1 MVKNLFRHGSR
12 FLARQQT
19 GILSAASVIMV
30 MIAISRVLGLFRNRV
45 LAHFFAAD
53 TLSVYFA
60 AFRLPEVIFEVLIFG
75 ALSSAFIPVFTSYI
89 SKKQNREAWYVAAI
103 SLNFAVLIFLF
114 FALLIF
120 AFAQPLYRIM
130 TPGFDSAQI
139 IQVAQLARIL
149 IFSQVFFVF
158 SYFLTGVLESMQR
171 FLVPALAPLF
181 YNLGII
187 LGTIFL
193 APTLGIYGA
202 ALGAVV
208 GAFLHFLI
216 QLPLAV
222 HLGFRP
228 KFNLNL
234 SHPGVREIGR
244 LAWPRIIELSF
255 LQLGKSTELFL
266 ASLVS
271 AAAYT
276 YYTFAN
282 SLQLLPIGLF
292 GISIAKASL
301 PSLSYQ
307 SARGDIKKLTRTFTG
322 LFGQILFLILP
333 CAVFLAVL
341 RIPIV
346 RLVFG
351 AAKFTWESTV
361 QTGLTLS
368 AFSLAI
374 FSQALVYLLTRTFYA
389 LHDTLTPVKISI
401 ASIFLNIFLGV
412 VLIIGLHLPIWS
424 LALSYSLSSLFQ
436 FLALCVFLLRRL
448 PIFSRREIM
457 ASLKIFLASFVSG
470 GTMYVLLK
478 ILDQSVWDKRL
489 SFLGDLGL
497 SLPTTLDRFVLD
509 TRYIPNLLFL
519 TFIVGLIGLLVY
531 LGTAWILRIKEMSL
545 LVRVLLKIRRLEFL
559 KPRVPAEKEP
569 ITI

>member
-1 MVKNLFRHGSR
+1 MVKDFLRYGSN
-12 FLARQQT
+12 FLARRQA
-19 GILSAASVIMV
+19 GILSAASVIML
-30 MIAISRVLGLFRNRV
+30 MIAVSRVLGLFRNRV
-45 LAHFFAAD
+45 LAHFFVAD

-75 ALSSAFIPVFTSYI
+75 ALSSAFIPVFTSYL
-89 SKKQNREAWYVAAI
+89 SRKQEKEAWHVAAI

-120 AFAQPLYRIM
+120 ALAQPLYRIM
-130 TPGFDSAQI
+130 TPGFDSGQI
-139 IQVAQLARIL
+139 AQVAQLARIL
-149 IFSQVFFVF
+149 IFSQIFFVF

-202 ALGAVV
+202 AIGAVI
-208 GAFLHFLI
+208 GACLHFLI
-216 QLPLAV
+216 QLPLAI

-228 KFNLNL
+228 KFSLNL

-244 LAWPRIIELSF
+244 LAWPRVIELSF
-255 LQLGKSTELFL
+255 LQLGKSAELFL

-307 SARGDIKKLTRTFTG
+307 SARGDIKKLALTFSD

-341 RIPIV
+341 RIPLV

-351 AAKFTWESTV
+351 AARFTWESTV

-389 LHDTLTPVKISI
+389 LHDTLTPVKVSVVSI
-401 ASIFLNIFLGV
+401 LLNIFLGIMLV
-412 VLIIGLHLPIWS
+412 IGLRLPIWS
-424 LALSYSLSSLFQ
+424 LALSYSLSSLLQ
-436 FLALCVFLLRRL
+436 FLALCLFLRRRL
-448 PIFSRREIM
+448 PVFSWPEIFS
-457 ASLKIFLASFVSG
+457 AGKIFLASFVAG
-470 GTMYVLLK
+470 VVMHFLLK
-478 ILDQSVWDKRL
+478 
-489 SFLGDLGL
+489 
-497 SLPTTLDRFVLD
+497 TLDRFILD
-509 TRYIPNLLFL
+509 TRYISNLVYL
-519 TFIVGLIGLLVY
+519 TFAVGLMGLLVY
-531 LGTAWILRIKEMSL
+531 LGMARVLRIKEMSL
-545 LVRVLLKIRRLEFL
+545 LVRVLRKIRRLESL
-559 KPRVPAEKEP
+559 
-569 ITI
+569 TI

>member
-1 MVKNLFRHGSR
+1 MAKDFLRHGSN
-12 FLARQQT
+12 FLSRRQT

-30 MIAISRVLGLFRNRV
+30 MIALSRVLGLVRNRV
-45 LAHFFAAD
+45 LAHFFVAD

-60 AFRLPEVIFEVLIFG
+60 AFRLPETIFEVLVFG
-75 ALSSAFIPVFTSYI
+75 ALSSAFVPVFTSFI
-89 SKKQNREAWYVAAI
+89 SRKQKDQAWYVAAV
-103 SLNFAVLIFLF
+103 SLNFVILIFAA

-120 AFAQPLYRIM
+120 IFAQPLYRILA
-130 TPGFDSAQI
+130 PGFSPDQTAQI
-139 IQVAQLARIL
+139 AQITRIL
-149 IFSQVFFVF
+149 LFAQAFFVF

-171 FLVPALAPLF
+171 FLVPAMAPLF

-193 APTLGIYGA
+193 APRLGIYGPA
-202 ALGAVV
+202 IGAVI
-208 GAFLHFLI
+208 GAFFHFLI
-216 QLPLAV
+216 QLPLAA
-222 HLGFRP
+222 HLGFRFRF
-228 KFNLNL
+228 KLDL
-234 SHPGVREIGR
+234 SHPGVREIGK
-244 LAWPRIIELSF
+244 LAWPRIVELSF
-255 LQLGKSTELFL
+255 LQVGKSAELFL

-271 AAAYT
+271 VAAYT

-282 SLQLLPIGLF
+282 SLQLLPLGLF

-307 SARGDIKKLTRTFTG
+307 SARGDLKKLTQTFTG
-322 LFGQILFLILP
+322 LFDQILFLILP

-341 RIPIV
+341 RIPVV

-389 LHDTLTPVKISI
+389 LHDTKTPVKISI
-401 ASIFLNIFLGV
+401 TAIILDIFLGV
-412 VLIIGLHLPIWS
+412 LFIIGWHLPIWS
-424 LALSYSLSSLFQ
+424 LALSYSLASLFQ
-436 FLALCVFLLRRL
+436 FLALYLFLARRL
-448 PIFSRREIM
+448 PIFSRQEVI
-457 ASLKIFLASFVSG
+457 AALKIFVASFVSG
-470 GTMYVLLK
+470 GAMYFLLK

-489 SFLGDLGL
+489 SFLGNFGL
-497 SLPTTLDRFVLD
+497 ALPTTLDHFVLD
-509 TRYIPNLLFL
+509 TRYTPNLFYL

-531 LGTAWILRIKEMSL
+531 LGMAWILRIKELSL
-545 LVRVLLKIRRLEFL
+545 LARVIGKIKQLPLRFW
-559 KPRVPAEKEP
+559 
-569 ITI
+569 